1 MSIFF
6 HFSASDWHPP
16 RLLPASFQPCSLPVS
31 CHVFLQS
38 SVYSASYAPCSLS
51 VSCHVSLQP
60 SVYSASYAPCSLS
73 VSCHVFLQS
82 SVYSASYAS
91 CLSSSFPLLIC
102 RSDTGLTAFSARN
115 VVSPEDFCW
124 TNRIFAPKRS

>member
-31 CHVFLQS
+31 CHV
-38 SVYSASYAPCSLS
+38 
-51 VSCHVSLQP
+51 SLQP
-60 SVYSASYAPCSLS
+60 
-73 VSCHVFLQS
+73 